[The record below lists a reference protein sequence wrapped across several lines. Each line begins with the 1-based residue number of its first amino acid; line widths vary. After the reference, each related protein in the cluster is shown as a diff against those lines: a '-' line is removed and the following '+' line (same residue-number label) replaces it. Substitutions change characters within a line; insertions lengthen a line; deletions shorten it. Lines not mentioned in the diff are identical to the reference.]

1 MRHLIITA
9 LVLVGAFCARAEQS
23 DQERITK
30 INAPINIASE
40 DSKKSFIAPHE
51 TNLKSGS
58 VLNSDFQVE
67 FVNFPENA
75 KPAFLYA
82 VSVYE
87 NLISSPIPVKVR
99 ATWKGM
105 GNNVLASSAPG
116 SMYRNFKGARLS
128 NVYYPVALAEKLAE
142 KELNGTEADIECSYN
157 SSINWYFGIN
167 GDCPSNEYDFVT
179 VVLHELIH
187 GLGFV
192 GFFDVENNQGIID
205 NTANAPSIYDV
216 YVYNQLNQQ
225 IADENIFSRPSA
237 TLAEQLLS
245 NNLALKNQGNSESV
259 KVYAPQ
265 SWNNGTSIY
274 HYPENEF
281 SQGDANALMTPFIY
295 RGEAIHYPGDKTMDV
310 LAQMGWKSVSF
321 DGFEIKDFEEPLE
334 KLPVFVEVGGELD
347 IDQSSVKITFSTDN
361 FATSE
366 TVSLAYNN
374 NTQQFEGDLP
384 LNKADGKIY
393 YYYEAKT
400 TGNVAYS
407 YPERAPEQKLSFR
420 IGDDYYPPVLQYNPE
435 KLVNAN
441 SPVMNFAAVAS
452 DNVGINRVE
461 VQYRINGQDQEPF
474 ILSKEGA
481 DNYAG
486 KLEFPAQLFGDD
498 VVEYRIVAID
508 NTLRENQRRMPAS
521 GYYNVSVFETNEALA
536 GYFNNFD
543 SPNTDFEISDF
554 EVTLP
559 AGFSSGNL
567 HTVNPYPESQ
577 ADNQK
582 YNLLAQLKYPIVLEE
597 NGLMSFDE
605 VVLVEPG
612 VEGTVYTE
620 DQFWDFVIVEASK
633 NNGKSWLP
641 ITDGY
646 DSSVDDLWSSQFT
659 GSLKSAVSQAAG
671 AENMFL
677 KQTINLTDNTGFEA
691 GDTVIFRFRLASD
704 KATTGWGWAIDN
716 LSIQNVTTDVN
727 EQLVANEVSI
737 YPNPFKS
744 SIYIDGFRS
753 EMADDV
759 EVTITDLYGKTVHR
773 ETLYDASYSGK
784 IKIDLPNVAPGVYMA
799 SISDNNLNTITQ
811 KIIKN

>member
-1 MRHLIITA
+1 MRHLFITA
-9 LVLVGAFCARAEQS
+9 LVLVGAFYARAEQS
-23 DQERITK
+23 DQDKITK

-40 DSKKSFIAPHE
+40 DSKKSFIAPHQS
-51 TNLKSGS
+51 NLKSGS

-82 VSVYE
+82 VSIYE
-87 NLISSPIPVKVR
+87 NLISSPVPVKVR

-105 GNNVLASSAPG
+105 GTNVLASCAPE
-116 SMYRNFKGARLS
+116 SMYRNFNGARLS
-128 NVYYPVALAEKLAE
+128 NVYYPVALAEKLSQNN
-142 KELNGTEADIECSYN
+142 LNGTEADIDCSFN
-157 SSINWYFGIN
+157 SSIDWYYGIN
-167 GDCPSNEYDFVT
+167 GNCPSNEYDFVT
-179 VVLHELIH
+179 IVLHELIH

-192 GFFDVENNQGIID
+192 GFYDIVDNKGTFDNS
-205 NTANAPSIYDV
+205 ANAPSIYDV
-216 YVYNQLNQQ
+216 YIYNQLNEQ
-225 IADENIFSRPSA
+225 IADEDIYTRPST
-237 TLAEQLLS
+237 TLKEQLLS
-245 NNLALKNQGNSESV
+245 NNLVLKNQGNTEAV

-265 SWNNGTSIY
+265 NWNVGTSIY
-274 HYPENEF
+274 HYNESGF
-281 SQGDANALMTPFIY
+281 DAGDANALMSPFIFK
-295 RGEAIHYPGDKTMDV
+295 GEAIHYPGDKTIDV
-310 LAQMGWKSVSF
+310 LAQLGWKAVSF
-321 DGFEIKDFEEPLE
+321 DGYEIKDFEEPCE
-334 KLPVFVEVGGELD
+334 KHPVFVEVGGEMD

-361 FATSE
+361 FATSQ
-366 TVSLAYNN
+366 TVNLAYNN
-374 NTQQFEGDLP
+374 STEQFEGDLP
-384 LNKADGKIY
+384 LNNAKGKIQY
-393 YYYEAKT
+393 YYHAKT
-400 TGNVAYS
+400 TSNVAFS

-420 IGDDYYPPVLQYNPE
+420 VGADYYPPLLQHNPE
-435 KLVNAN
+435 KMVNAD
-441 SPVMNFAAVAS
+441 SPVLNFAAVAT
-452 DNVGINRVE
+452 DNVGIARVE
-461 VQYRINGQDQEPF
+461 VEYRINGQEQEAF
-474 ILSKEGA
+474 ILTKEGIS
-481 DNYAG
+481 NYAG
-486 KLEFPAQLFGDD
+486 KLEFSAQLYNDD
-498 VVEYRIVAID
+498 VVEYRILAID
-508 NTLRENQRRMPAS
+508 NTSRENKRRLPAT
-521 GYYNVSVFETNEALA
+521 GYYNVSVFETEEPMT

-559 AGFSSGNL
+559 AGFTSGNL
-567 HTVNPYPESQ
+567 HTVNPYPESNS
-577 ADNQK
+577 DNQK

-612 VEGTVYTE
+612 EEGTVYTE

-641 ITDGY
+641 VTDGY

-716 LSIQNVTTDVN
+716 LSIQNVTTAVDEALAADNVT
-727 EQLVANEVSI
+727 I

-744 SIYIDGFRS
+744 SIYIDGFQS
-753 EMADDV
+753 DLTNDV
-759 EVTITDLYGKTVHR
+759 EVIITDLYGKTVHR

-799 SISDNNLNTITQ
+799 SVSDNNLNTITQ

>member
-1 MRHLIITA
+1 MRHLIIIA
-9 LVLVGAFCARAEQS
+9 LVLFGAFNTWAEQS
-23 DQERITK
+23 DQDRIIR

-40 DSKKSFIAPHE
+40 ESKKSFIAPHE

-82 VSVYE
+82 VSIYE
-87 NLISSPIPVKVR
+87 NLISSPVPVKVR
-99 ATWKGM
+99 ATWKSM
-105 GNNVLASSAPG
+105 GTNVLASSAPA
-116 SMYRNFKGARLS
+116 SMYRNFNGARLS
-128 NVYYPVALAEKLAE
+128 NVYYPVALAEKLAQ
-142 KELNGTEADIECSYN
+142 KDLNGAEADIECAFN
-157 SSINWYFGIN
+157 SSINWYYGTN

-179 VVLHELIH
+179 VVLHELVH

-192 GFFDVENNQGIID
+192 GFFDIVDNKGTID
-205 NTANAPSIYDV
+205 NNTNAPSIYDV
-216 YVYNQLNQQ
+216 FIYNQGNEQ
-225 IADENIFSRPSA
+225 IADEDIFARPST
-237 TLAEQLLS
+237 TLKEQLLS
-245 NNLALKNQGNSESV
+245 NNLVLKSQGNTEAV
-259 KVYAPQ
+259 NVYAPQ
-265 SWNNGTSIY
+265 SWNVGTSIY

-281 SQGDANALMTPFIY
+281 SAGDANALMSPFIFK
-295 RGEAIHYPGDKTMDV
+295 GEAIHYPGDKTLDV
-310 LAQMGWKSVSF
+310 LAKLGWKSVSF
-321 DGFEIKDFEEPLE
+321 EGYEIKDFEEPCE
-334 KLPVFVEVGGELD
+334 KLPVVVEVGGEMD

-361 FATSE
+361 FATSQS
-366 TVSLAYNN
+366 VSLAYNN
-374 NTQQFEGDLP
+374 NTDQFEGELP
-384 LNKADGKIY
+384 LNNATGKIY
-393 YYYEAKT
+393 YYYQAQT
-400 TGNVAYS
+400 TGNVAFS

-420 IGDDYYPPVLQYNPE
+420 VGTDYYPPLLQHNPE
-435 KLVNAN
+435 KMVNSE
-441 SPVMNFAAVAS
+441 SPVLNFAAVAT
-452 DNVGINRVE
+452 DNVGIARVE
-461 VQYRINGQDQEPF
+461 VEYLVNGQEQDAF
-474 ILSKEGA
+474 VLAKEGV

-486 KLEFPAQLFGDD
+486 RLEFPMQLHSND

-508 NTLRENQRRMPAS
+508 NTMRENKRRLPAS
-521 GYYNVSVFETNEALA
+521 GYYNVSVFETEEPLT

-554 EVTLP
+554 EITLP
-559 AGFSSGNL
+559 AGFTSGNL
-567 HTVNPYPESQ
+567 HTVNPYPESS

-612 VEGTVYTE
+612 EEGTVYTE

-641 ITDGY
+641 VTDGY

-704 KATTGWGWAIDN
+704 KAVTGWGWAIDN
-716 LSIQNVTTDVN
+716 LSIQNVTTAVDETLAADDVT
-727 EQLVANEVSI
+727 I

-744 SIYIDGFRS
+744 SIYIDGFQS
-753 EMADDV
+753 DMNDV
-759 EVTITDLYGKTVHR
+759 EVIITDLYGKTVYR

-799 SISDNNLNTITQ
+799 SVSDNYLNTITQ